1 MNFLPAW
8 PLASNALFFFGFL
21 LFCRALGGDVMHRW
35 PWLPSITGFMRVGLI
50 AGPNVLNLSGGE
62 LKPDTAYEASAQEQE
77 A

>member
-21 LFCRALGGDVMHRW
+21 LFCRALGGYVTHRW
-35 PWLPSITGFMRVGLI
+35 PWLPCITGFILFGLI
-50 AGPNVLNLSGGE
+50 ARPNVLCLSGDE
-62 LKPDTAYEASAQEQE
+62 LRPDTACEAPAQEQE